1 MTDVSLAAPV
11 HLVKGDDEVLLR
23 DAAHRVV
30 HALAG
35 DLDPGLAIEEVGRDR
50 FAPPDASDTTIVP
63 LIDAAQTPPF
73 LTDRRVVVGRDIE
86 MFTKAAQVAPLV
98 GYLADPLPTTSLVLV
113 WSGGRIP
120 KALTDAVAASGGVVV
135 DTSPGR
141 KLAGWV
147 DEQVAASGLRL
158 DRAATERVAHWL
170 GDDPQRLVGVLATLV
185 GAFGESARLGVD
197 DVEPFLGEAG
207 GVPPWELTDAI
218 DKGDIRDVAR
228 QAPPHDRAAAGRHA
242 LQIMAT
248 LQTHYGRMLCLDGAD
263 VAGEKEAAARARP
276 EGLDVPG
283 PQGAHPGAQ
292 AGPRRGACG
301 PSSCWR
307 APTSTCAAARPGPT
321 TWCSRC
327 SSPASPAWRA
337 DPTGAPPDATMP
349 GGGPA
354 SEVARMGCGRPA
366 RRRLS
371 SRSTP
376 PDRATSRDLRR
387 AAAFLWITP
396 LAAALSMRLMARRR
410 RSSASSAP
418 VSAAATA
425 ALVRVL
431 SSERTALLRSWRTR
445 FCWLRLIWLLMFATG
460 ASRVSLDCGLTS
472 K

>member
-141 KLAGWV
+141 KLAGWI

-158 DRAATERVAHWL
+158 DRAATERVADWL

-197 DVEPFLGEAG
+197 DVEPFLGEGG
-207 GVPPWELTDAI
+207 GVPPWELTDAL
-218 DKGDIRDVAR
+218 DKGDIRTSLDKLHR
-228 QAPPHDRAAAGRHA
+228 MTEGGGRHA
-242 LQIMAT
+242 LQIN
-248 LQTHYGRMLCLDGAD
+248 YGRMLMLDGAD
-263 VAGEKEAAARARP
+263 VAGEKDAARVLGLKGSTFPARKALTQARKLGHDGVVRAV
-276 EGLDVPG
+276 ELLA
-283 PQGAHPGAQ
+283 GADIDL
-292 AGPRRGACG
+292 RGG
-301 PSSCWR
+301 K
-307 APTSTCAAARPGPT
+307 
-321 TWCSRC
+321 
-327 SSPASPAWRA
+327 AWPY
-337 DPTGAPPDATMP
+337 DLVL
-349 GGGPA
+349 
-354 SEVARMGCGRPA
+354 EVLVARLA
-366 RRRLS
+366 R
-371 SRSTP
+371 
-376 PDRATSRDLRR
+376 
-387 AAAFLWITP
+387 
-396 LAAALSMRLMARRR
+396 LAR
-410 RSSASSAP
+410 
-418 VSAAATA
+418 
-425 ALVRVL
+425 
-431 SSERTALLRSWRTR
+431 
-445 FCWLRLIWLLMFATG
+445 
-460 ASRVSLDCGLTS
+460 
-472 K
+472 